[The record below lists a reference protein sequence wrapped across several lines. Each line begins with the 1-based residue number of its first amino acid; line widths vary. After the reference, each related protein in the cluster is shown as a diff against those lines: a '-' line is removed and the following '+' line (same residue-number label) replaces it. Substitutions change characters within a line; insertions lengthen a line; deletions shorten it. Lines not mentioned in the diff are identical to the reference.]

1 MHVRDCGEKLA
12 LPRMARRLRQAEPSL
27 QALSARELTRRVR
40 PLSKDELQK
49 LDF

>member
-1 MHVRDCGEKLA
+1 MQQTD
-12 LPRMARRLRQAEPSL
+12 PSL
-27 QALSARELTRRVR
+27 QALSSRELTQRVR